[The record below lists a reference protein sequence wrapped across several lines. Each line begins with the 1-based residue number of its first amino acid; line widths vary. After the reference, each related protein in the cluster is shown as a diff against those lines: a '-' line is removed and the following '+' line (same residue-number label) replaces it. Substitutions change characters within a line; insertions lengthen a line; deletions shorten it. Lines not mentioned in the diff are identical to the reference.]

1 MESVKTGK
9 TNKVGKNTEMA
20 HTKTNKETHFKQ
32 VSAITNRIRSI
43 GGIFTKIAKKV
54 RELVKKHPKK
64 SSAALVVLTP
74 VACKRAKE
82 LDDKVQD
89 KSKQAEKENKI
100 NWWKYSGLTIATSL
114 LLAACSAGDIDK
126 QIELEQEK
134 QKTEQEKKEAE
145 NARDRANK
153 SEIELEQERQ
163 KTNKSGIELANSQIK
178 AEQERQKTE
187 QEKQKANKSEIELEQ
202 QKQKTINTQR
212 DLIKEQK
219 DFIKETEQN
228 CQEKHGQLFIKRARI
243 KTGITTGIAIE
254 IEAECKTPKP
264 TKTNQTPIQPK
275 HLPNSKHPHSQR
287 GSKAQELI
295 AYLLFEQ
302 KDFII
307 ETEQKCQEKHN
318 QFFIKKAG
326 IKGGAIEVEAECKTP
341 KPTKTNQTPIQ
352 PKHLPN
358 SKQPHSQRGSKAQ
371 ELIAYLQ
378 KELESLPYSQKAIAK
393 QVDFYKP
400 SSIAYL
406 ELDPRDFKV
415 TEEWQNENLKIR
427 SKAQAKMLE
436 MRKPQANLSPSQSF
450 LFVQRIFADIN
461 KEIEAAA
468 NTEKKAEKVGYGYS
482 KRV

>member
-1 MESVKTGK
+1 MGSVKTGK
-9 TNKVGKNTEMA
+9 EKKVFKNTEMA
-20 HTKTNKETHFKQ
+20 HTKTNKETHFKR
-32 VSAITNRIRSI
+32 VGAITNTLRSI

-64 SSAALVVLTP
+64 SNVALVVLTH
-74 VACKRAKE
+74 VACKKAKE

-114 LLAACSAGDIDK
+114 LLAACSVGDIDK

-134 QKTEQEKKEAE
+134 QKTEQEK
-145 NARDRANK
+145 
-153 SEIELEQERQ
+153 Q
-163 KTNKSGIELANSQIK
+163 KTSNIETNNQIK
-178 AEQERQKTE
+178 VE
-187 QEKQKANKSEIELEQ
+187 QEKQK
-202 QKQKTINTQR
+202 T
-212 DLIKEQK
+212 IKEQK
-219 DFIKETEQN
+219 DLVKEQKDLVKEQKDLAKEQKDLVKEQKDLVKEQKDLVKKAEQN
-228 CQEKHGQLFIKRARI
+228 CQEKHGQFFIKKLGI
-243 KTGITTGIAIE
+243 KGGIAIE
-254 IEAECKTPKP
+254 I
-264 TKTNQTPIQPK
+264 
-275 HLPNSKHPHSQR
+275 
-287 GSKAQELI
+287 
-295 AYLLFEQ
+295 
-302 KDFII
+302 
-307 ETEQKCQEKHN
+307 
-318 QFFIKKAG
+318 
-326 IKGGAIEVEAECKTP
+326 EAECKTP

-393 QVDFYKP
+393 QVDFYRP

-406 ELDPRDFKV
+406 ELDPRDFKA
-415 TEEWQNENLKIR
+415 TQEWQKENLKIR

-436 MRKPQANLSPSQSF
+436 MRKPQANLSPFQSF
-450 LFVQRIFADIN
+450 SILQNIVADIN

-482 KRV
+482 KRM

>member
-1 MESVKTGK
+1 M
-9 TNKVGKNTEMA
+9 
-20 HTKTNKETHFKQ
+20 TH
-32 VSAITNRIRSI
+32 
-43 GGIFTKIAKKV
+43 
-54 RELVKKHPKK
+54 
-64 SSAALVVLTP
+64 
-74 VACKRAKE
+74 VACKKAKE

-89 KSKQAEKENKI
+89 KSKQAEKENQI

-114 LLAACSAGDIDK
+114 LLAACSAGDTDK

-134 QKTEQEKKEAE
+134 QKTEQEQQKTEQERQK
-145 NARDRANK
+145 ANR
-153 SEIELEQERQ
+153 SGIELEQERQ

-187 QEKQKANKSEIELEQ
+187 QEKQKTNKSGIELEQ

-228 CQEKHGQLFIKRARI
+228 CQEKHGQLFIKKARI

-275 HLPNSKHPHSQR
+275 HLPNSK
-287 GSKAQELI
+287 
-295 AYLLFEQ
+295 
-302 KDFII
+302 
-307 ETEQKCQEKHN
+307 
-318 QFFIKKAG
+318 
-326 IKGGAIEVEAECKTP
+326 
-341 KPTKTNQTPIQ
+341 Q
-352 PKHLPN
+352 PR
-358 SKQPHSQRGSKAQ
+358 SQRGSKAQ

-406 ELDPRDFKV
+406 ELDPRDFNV
-415 TEEWQNENLKIR
+415 TEEWQKENLKIR

-436 MRKPQANLSPSQSF
+436 MRSLKPDPQAHLPTSQSL
-450 LFVQRIFADIN
+450 LFVQKIFADVS
-461 KEIEAAA
+461 KEIKVVA
-468 NTEKKAEKVGYGYS
+468 NTEKKVEKAGYGYS
-482 KRV
+482 KRM

>member
-1 MESVKTGK
+1 MKLVKTGK

-32 VSAITNRIRSI
+32 VSTITNTLRSI
-43 GGIFTKIAKKV
+43 GGFFTKIAKKV
-54 RELVKKHPKK
+54 RELFKKHPKK
-64 SSAALVVLTP
+64 SKVALVVLTH

-114 LLAACSAGDIDK
+114 LLAACSTGDIDK

-134 QKTEQEKKEAE
+134 QKANKSGIELEQERQKTEQEKQK
-145 NARDRANK
+145 ANK

-163 KTNKSGIELANSQIK
+163 KTNKSGIELANNQIK
-178 AEQERQKTE
+178 VEQEKQKTSNVETSNQIKVEQEKQKTSNIETSNQIKVEQEQQKTE
-187 QEKQKANKSEIELEQ
+187 QEKQKTN
-202 QKQKTINTQR
+202 NTQK
-212 DLIKEQK
+212 DLVKK
-219 DFIKETEQN
+219 AEQN
-228 CQEKHGQLFIKRARI
+228 CQEKHGQFFIKKLGI
-243 KTGITTGIAIE
+243 KGGIAIE

-264 TKTNQTPIQPK
+264 
-275 HLPNSKHPHSQR
+275 
-287 GSKAQELI
+287 A
-295 AYLLFEQ
+295 
-302 KDFII
+302 
-307 ETEQKCQEKHN
+307 
-318 QFFIKKAG
+318 
-326 IKGGAIEVEAECKTP
+326 
-341 KPTKTNQTPIQ
+341 KTNQTPIQ

-371 ELIAYLQ
+371 EFIAYLQ
-378 KELESLPYSQKAIAK
+378 KELEFLPYSQKAIVK

-436 MRKPQANLSPSQSF
+436 MRNPQANLSPFQSF
-450 LFVQRIFADIN
+450 SILQEIAADIN
-461 KEIEAAA
+461 KEIEASA

-482 KRV
+482 KRM

>member
-1 MESVKTGK
+1 
-9 TNKVGKNTEMA
+9 MA

-32 VSAITNRIRSI
+32 VSAITNTLRSI
-43 GGIFTKIAKKV
+43 GGIFTKIMKRV

-64 SSAALVVLTP
+64 SNVALVVLTHI
-74 VACKRAKE
+74 ACKKAKE

-114 LLAACSAGDIDK
+114 LLAACSVGDVSE

-153 SEIELEQERQ
+153 SGIELEQERQ

-187 QEKQKANKSEIELEQ
+187 QEKQKTSKSGIELEQ
-202 QKQKTINTQR
+202 QKQKTINTQ
-212 DLIKEQK
+212 K
-219 DFIKETEQN
+219 DFIKYVEQN
-228 CQEKHGQLFIKRARI
+228 CQENHG
-243 KTGITTGIAIE
+243 
-254 IEAECKTPKP
+254 
-264 TKTNQTPIQPK
+264 
-275 HLPNSKHPHSQR
+275 
-287 GSKAQELI
+287 
-295 AYLLFEQ
+295 
-302 KDFII
+302 
-307 ETEQKCQEKHN
+307 
-318 QFFIKKAG
+318 QFFIKKGGIKAG
-326 IKGGAIEVEAECKTP
+326 IGIEIEAECKTP

-371 ELIAYLQ
+371 ELITYLQ
-378 KELESLPYSQKAIAK
+378 KELEFLPYSQKAIAK
-393 QVDFYKP
+393 QVDFYRP

-436 MRKPQANLSPSQSF
+436 MRKPQANLSPFQSF
-450 LFVQRIFADIN
+450 SIIQNIVADIN
-461 KEIEAAA
+461 KEIEASA
-468 NTEKKAEKVGYGYS
+468 NTEKKQKKWVMVIVKGCNG
-482 KRV
+482 

>member
-1 MESVKTGK
+1 MESVK
-9 TNKVGKNTEMA
+9 TNKVGKNAETA
-20 HTKTNKETHFKQ
+20 DTKANKEAHFKQ
-32 VSAITNRIRSI
+32 ASAITNTLRSI
-43 GGIFTKIAKKV
+43 GGIFTKIVKKV
-54 RELVKKHPKK
+54 RELVKKHPEK
-64 SSAALVVLTP
+64 SSAALVVLTH
-74 VACKRAKE
+74 VACKKAKE

-89 KSKQAEKENKI
+89 KSKQAEKENQI
-100 NWWKYSGLTIATSL
+100 NWWKYSGLTIAASL
-114 LLAACSAGDIDK
+114 LLAACSAGDTDK

-134 QKTEQEKKEAE
+134 KEANKSGIELEQERQKT
-145 NARDRANK
+145 NK

-187 QEKQKANKSEIELEQ
+187 QEKQKANKSAIELEQ

-228 CQEKHGQLFIKRARI
+228 CQEKHGQLFIKKTRI

-275 HLPNSKHPHSQR
+275 HLPNSKQPRSQR
-287 GSKAQELI
+287 E
-295 AYLLFEQ
+295 
-302 KDFII
+302 
-307 ETEQKCQEKHN
+307 
-318 QFFIKKAG
+318 
-326 IKGGAIEVEAECKTP
+326 
-341 KPTKTNQTPIQ
+341 
-352 PKHLPN
+352 
-358 SKQPHSQRGSKAQ
+358 SKAQ

-415 TEEWQNENLKIR
+415 TEEWQKENLKIR

-436 MRKPQANLSPSQSF
+436 MRNLKPDPQAHLSTSQSLLF
-450 LFVQRIFADIN
+450 LQKIFADIN
-461 KEIEAAA
+461 KEIKVVA
-468 NTEKKAEKVGYGYS
+468 NTEKKAEKAGYGYS
-482 KRV
+482 KRM

>member
-1 MESVKTGK
+1 MKSVKTRK
-9 TNKVGKNTEMA
+9 TNKVSKNTEMA
-20 HTKTNKETHFKQ
+20 NTKTNKETHFKQ
-32 VSAITNRIRSI
+32 VSAIINTLRSI
-43 GGIFTKIAKKV
+43 GGFFTKIMKRV

-64 SSAALVVLTP
+64 SKVALVVLTH
-74 VACKRAKE
+74 VVCRKAKE

-89 KSKQAEKENKI
+89 KSKQAEKENQI

-114 LLAACSAGDIDK
+114 LLAACSVGDIDK
-126 QIELEQEK
+126 QIELEQEQQKTEQEK
-134 QKTEQEKKEAE
+134 QKTEQERQK
-145 NARDRANK
+145 ANK
-153 SEIELEQERQ
+153 SGIELEQERQ
-163 KTNKSGIELANSQIK
+163 KT
-178 AEQERQKTE
+178 EQERQKTNKSEIELANNQIKVE

-228 CQEKHGQLFIKRARI
+228 CQEKHGQLFIKKARI

-264 TKTNQTPIQPK
+264 
-275 HLPNSKHPHSQR
+275 
-287 GSKAQELI
+287 A
-295 AYLLFEQ
+295 
-302 KDFII
+302 
-307 ETEQKCQEKHN
+307 
-318 QFFIKKAG
+318 
-326 IKGGAIEVEAECKTP
+326 
-341 KPTKTNQTPIQ
+341 KTNQTPIQ

-358 SKQPHSQRGSKAQ
+358 SKQPRSQRGSKAQ

-436 MRKPQANLSPSQSF
+436 MRNVKPYPQAHLSTSQSL
-450 LFVQRIFADIN
+450 LFVQKIFADIN

-468 NTEKKAEKVGYGYS
+468 NTEKKAEKAGYGYS

>member
-1 MESVKTGK
+1 MESVKTAK

-20 HTKTNKETHFKQ
+20 NTKTSKETHFKQ
-32 VSAITNRIRSI
+32 ASAITNTIRSI

-64 SSAALVVLTP
+64 SKAALVVLTHA
-74 VACKRAKE
+74 ACKRAKE

-89 KSKQAEKENKI
+89 KSKQAEKENQI
-100 NWWKYSGLTIATSL
+100 NWWKYSGLTIAASL
-114 LLAACSAGDIDK
+114 LLAACSVGDTDK
-126 QIELEQEK
+126 QIEL
-134 QKTEQEKKEAE
+134 EQEKKEAE

-153 SEIELEQERQ
+153 SGIELEQERQ

-187 QEKQKANKSEIELEQ
+187 QEKQKTNKSGIELEQ
-202 QKQKTINTQR
+202 QRQKAEQERQKTEQEKQKTNKSGIELEQQRQKTEQEKQKTINTQR

-228 CQEKHGQLFIKRARI
+228 CQEKHGQLFIKKTRI
-243 KTGITTGIAIE
+243 KTGVTTGIAIE

-264 TKTNQTPIQPK
+264 
-275 HLPNSKHPHSQR
+275 
-287 GSKAQELI
+287 A
-295 AYLLFEQ
+295 
-302 KDFII
+302 
-307 ETEQKCQEKHN
+307 
-318 QFFIKKAG
+318 
-326 IKGGAIEVEAECKTP
+326 
-341 KPTKTNQTPIQ
+341 KTNQTPIQ

-358 SKQPHSQRGSKAQ
+358 SKQPHSQRESKTQ

-393 QVDFYKP
+393 QVDFYRP

-406 ELDPRDFKV
+406 ELDPRDFNV
-415 TEEWQNENLKIR
+415 TEEWQKENLKIR

-436 MRKPQANLSPSQSF
+436 MRDLKTDPQAHPSTSQSL
-450 LFVQRIFADIN
+450 LFVQKIFADIN
-461 KEIEAAA
+461 KEIKVAA
-468 NTEKKAEKVGYGYS
+468 NTEKKAEKASYGYS
-482 KRV
+482 KRM

>member
-1 MESVKTGK
+1 MKSVKTAK
-9 TNKVGKNTEMA
+9 TNKVGKNTETA
-20 HTKTNKETHFKQ
+20 NTKASKEAHFKQ
-32 VSAITNRIRSI
+32 ASAITNMIRSI
-43 GGIFTKIAKKV
+43 GGFFTKIMKRV

-64 SSAALVVLTP
+64 SNAALVVLTH
-74 VACKRAKE
+74 VACKKAKE

-89 KSKQAEKENKI
+89 KSKQAEKENQI

-114 LLAACSAGDIDK
+114 LLAACSVGDIDK

-134 QKTEQEKKEAE
+134 QKTEQEQQKTEQERQK
-145 NARDRANK
+145 ANR
-153 SEIELEQERQ
+153 SGIELEQERQ
-163 KTNKSGIELANSQIK
+163 KTEQERQKTNKSEIELANSQIK
-178 AEQERQKTE
+178 VE

-228 CQEKHGQLFIKRARI
+228 CQEKHGQLFIKKARI

-275 HLPNSKHPHSQR
+275 HLPNSKQPRSQR
-287 GSKAQELI
+287 GSK
-295 AYLLFEQ
+295 
-302 KDFII
+302 
-307 ETEQKCQEKHN
+307 
-318 QFFIKKAG
+318 
-326 IKGGAIEVEAECKTP
+326 V
-341 KPTKTNQTPIQ
+341 
-352 PKHLPN
+352 
-358 SKQPHSQRGSKAQ
+358 Q

-406 ELDPRDFKV
+406 ELDPRDFNV
-415 TEEWQNENLKIR
+415 TEEWQKENLKIR

-436 MRKPQANLSPSQSF
+436 MRNPQAHLSTSQSL
-450 LFVQRIFADIN
+450 LFVQKIFADIN
-461 KEIEAAA
+461 KEIKVVA
-468 NTEKKAEKVGYGYS
+468 NTEKKVEKAGYGYS
-482 KRV
+482 KRM

>member
-20 HTKTNKETHFKQ
+20 HTKANKETHFKQ
-32 VSAITNRIRSI
+32 VGAITNILRSI
-43 GGIFTKIAKKV
+43 GGIFTKIVSKV
-54 RELVKKHPKK
+54 RGLVKKHPKK
-64 SSAALVVLTP
+64 SNVALVVLTH
-74 VACKRAKE
+74 VACKKAKE

-114 LLAACSAGDIDK
+114 LLAACSTGDIDK

-134 QKTEQEKKEAE
+134 QKTEQEQQKTEQERQK
-145 NARDRANK
+145 ANK
-153 SEIELEQERQ
+153 SGIELEQERQ
-163 KTNKSGIELANSQIK
+163 KTEQERQKTNKSEIELANSQIK
-178 AEQERQKTE
+178 VE

-264 TKTNQTPIQPK
+264 AKTNQTP
-275 HLPNSKHPHSQR
+275 
-287 GSKAQELI
+287 
-295 AYLLFEQ
+295 
-302 KDFII
+302 
-307 ETEQKCQEKHN
+307 T
-318 QFFIKKAG
+318 
-326 IKGGAIEVEAECKTP
+326 
-341 KPTKTNQTPIQ
+341 Q

-358 SKQPHSQRGSKAQ
+358 SKQPHSQRESKTQ
-371 ELIAYLQ
+371 EFIAYLQ

-393 QVDFYKP
+393 QVNFYKP

-415 TEEWQNENLKIR
+415 TEEWQKENLKIR

-436 MRKPQANLSPSQSF
+436 MRHLKPDPQAHLSTSQSL
-450 LFVQRIFADIN
+450 LFVQKIFADIN
-461 KEIEAAA
+461 KEIEASA
-468 NTEKKAEKVGYGYS
+468 NTEKKAEKAGYGYS

>member
-20 HTKTNKETHFKQ
+20 NTKTNKETHFKQ
-32 VSAITNRIRSI
+32 VSAITNTLRSI

-64 SSAALVVLTP
+64 SNVALVVLTH

-89 KSKQAEKENKI
+89 KSKQAEKENQI

-114 LLAACSAGDIDK
+114 LLAACNAGDIDK

-134 QKTEQEKKEAE
+134 QKANKSGIELEQERQKTEQEKQKT
-145 NARDRANK
+145 NK

-228 CQEKHGQLFIKRARI
+228 CQEKHGQLFIKKARI

-254 IEAECKTPKP
+254 
-264 TKTNQTPIQPK
+264 
-275 HLPNSKHPHSQR
+275 
-287 GSKAQELI
+287 
-295 AYLLFEQ
+295 
-302 KDFII
+302 
-307 ETEQKCQEKHN
+307 
-318 QFFIKKAG
+318 
-326 IKGGAIEVEAECKTP
+326 VEAECKTP
-341 KPTKTNQTPIQ
+341 KPAKTNQTPIQ

-393 QVDFYKP
+393 QVDFYRP

-436 MRKPQANLSPSQSF
+436 MRKPQAHLSTSQSL
-450 LFVQRIFADIN
+450 LFVQKIFADVN
-461 KEIEAAA
+461 KEIKVIA
-468 NTEKKAEKVGYGYS
+468 NTEKKAEKAGYGYS
-482 KRV
+482 KRM

>member
-1 MESVKTGK
+1 MKSIKTGK

-32 VSAITNRIRSI
+32 VSAIINTLKSI

-64 SSAALVVLTP
+64 SKVALVVLIHA
-74 VACKRAKE
+74 ACKRAKE

-134 QKTEQEKKEAE
+134 QKTSNIETSNQIKVEQEKQKTSNIETNNQIKVE
-145 NARDRANK
+145 QEKQKTSNIETNNQ
-153 SEIELEQERQ
+153 IELEQEKQKTSNIETNNQIKVEQEQQKTEQERQ
-163 KTNKSGIELANSQIK
+163 KTL
-178 AEQERQKTE
+178 
-187 QEKQKANKSEIELEQ
+187 
-202 QKQKTINTQR
+202 
-212 DLIKEQK
+212 KEQK
-219 DFIKETEQN
+219 DLVKKAEQN
-228 CQEKHGQLFIKRARI
+228 CQENHSQFFIKKLGI
-243 KTGITTGIAIE
+243 KGGIAIE

-264 TKTNQTPIQPK
+264 TKTNQTP
-275 HLPNSKHPHSQR
+275 
-287 GSKAQELI
+287 
-295 AYLLFEQ
+295 
-302 KDFII
+302 
-307 ETEQKCQEKHN
+307 T
-318 QFFIKKAG
+318 
-326 IKGGAIEVEAECKTP
+326 
-341 KPTKTNQTPIQ
+341 Q

-378 KELESLPYSQKAIAK
+378 KELESLPYSQKAIVK

-436 MRKPQANLSPSQSF
+436 MRNPQANLSPFQSF
-450 LFVQRIFADIN
+450 SILQNIVADIN

>member
-9 TNKVGKNTEMA
+9 TNKVGKNTETA
-20 HTKTNKETHFKQ
+20 DAKANKETHFKQ
-32 VSAITNRIRSI
+32 ASAITNIIRSI
-43 GGIFTKIAKKV
+43 SGFFTKIMKRV
-54 RELVKKHPKK
+54 RELVKKHPEK
-64 SSAALVVLTP
+64 SSAALVVLTH
-74 VACKRAKE
+74 VACKKAKE

-89 KSKQAEKENKI
+89 KSKQAEKENQI

-114 LLAACSAGDIDK
+114 LLAACSAGDTDK

-134 QKTEQEKKEAE
+134 QKTSNIETNNQIKVEQEKQKTEQE
-145 NARDRANK
+145 KQKTEQEKQKTEQEQQKTEQEKQKTEQEKQKTEQERQKTEQERQKTNK

-178 AEQERQKTE
+178 AEQEQQKT
-187 QEKQKANKSEIELEQ
+187 EQ

-228 CQEKHGQLFIKRARI
+228 CQEKHGQLFIKKTRI

-275 HLPNSKHPHSQR
+275 HLPNSK
-287 GSKAQELI
+287 
-295 AYLLFEQ
+295 
-302 KDFII
+302 
-307 ETEQKCQEKHN
+307 
-318 QFFIKKAG
+318 
-326 IKGGAIEVEAECKTP
+326 
-341 KPTKTNQTPIQ
+341 Q
-352 PKHLPN
+352 PR
-358 SKQPHSQRGSKAQ
+358 SQRGSKAQ

-393 QVDFYKP
+393 QVNFYRP

-415 TEEWQNENLKIR
+415 TEEWQKENLKIR
-427 SKAQAKMLE
+427 SKA
-436 MRKPQANLSPSQSF
+436 
-450 LFVQRIFADIN
+450 
-461 KEIEAAA
+461 
-468 NTEKKAEKVGYGYS
+468 
-482 KRV
+482 

>member
-1 MESVKTGK
+1 MKLVKTGK
-9 TNKVGKNTEMA
+9 TNKVGKNTKMA
-20 HTKTNKETHFKQ
+20 NTKANKEAHFKQ
-32 VSAITNRIRSI
+32 ANAITNIIRSV
-43 GGIFTKIAKKV
+43 GGFFTKIMNRV

-64 SSAALVVLTP
+64 SNAALVVLTH
-74 VACKRAKE
+74 VACKKAKE

-89 KSKQAEKENKI
+89 KSKQAEKENQI
-100 NWWKYSGLTIATSL
+100 NWWKYSGLTIAASF
-114 LLAACSAGDIDK
+114 LLAACSTGDTDK

-134 QKTEQEKKEAE
+134 QKANKSGIELEQERQKTEQERQK
-145 NARDRANK
+145 ANK

-178 AEQERQKTE
+178 AEQEKQKTE

-228 CQEKHGQLFIKRARI
+228 CQEKHGQLFIKKARI

-275 HLPNSKHPHSQR
+275 HLPNSKQSRSQR
-287 GSKAQELI
+287 GSK
-295 AYLLFEQ
+295 
-302 KDFII
+302 
-307 ETEQKCQEKHN
+307 T
-318 QFFIKKAG
+318 
-326 IKGGAIEVEAECKTP
+326 
-341 KPTKTNQTPIQ
+341 
-352 PKHLPN
+352 
-358 SKQPHSQRGSKAQ
+358 Q

-393 QVDFYKP
+393 QVNFYRP

-406 ELDPRDFKV
+406 ELDPRDFNV

-436 MRKPQANLSPSQSF
+436 MRKPQANLSPFQSF
-450 LFVQRIFADIN
+450 SIIQNIVADIN

-468 NTEKKAEKVGYGYS
+468 NTEKKAEKASYGYS
-482 KRV
+482 KRM

>member
-1 MESVKTGK
+1 MKSVKTGK

-20 HTKTNKETHFKQ
+20 NAKTNKETHFKQ
-32 VSAITNRIRSI
+32 VSTITNIIRSI
-43 GGIFTKIAKKV
+43 GGFFTKIAKKV

-64 SSAALVVLTP
+64 SNAALVVLTHA
-74 VACKRAKE
+74 ACKRAKE

-114 LLAACSAGDIDK
+114 LLAACNAGDIDK

-134 QKTEQEKKEAE
+134 QKANKSGIELEQERQKTEQEKQK
-145 NARDRANK
+145 ANK

-228 CQEKHGQLFIKRARI
+228 CQEKHGQLFIKKARI

-264 TKTNQTPIQPK
+264 
-275 HLPNSKHPHSQR
+275 
-287 GSKAQELI
+287 A
-295 AYLLFEQ
+295 
-302 KDFII
+302 
-307 ETEQKCQEKHN
+307 
-318 QFFIKKAG
+318 
-326 IKGGAIEVEAECKTP
+326 
-341 KPTKTNQTPIQ
+341 KTNQTPIQ

-358 SKQPHSQRGSKAQ
+358 SKQPRSQRGSKAQ

-406 ELDPRDFKV
+406 ELDPRDFKA
-415 TEEWQNENLKIR
+415 TEEWQKENLKIR

-436 MRKPQANLSPSQSF
+436 MRHLKPDSQAHLSTSQSL
-450 LFVQRIFADIN
+450 LFVQKIFADVN
-461 KEIEAAA
+461 KEIKVVA
-468 NTEKKAEKVGYGYS
+468 NTEKKVEKAGYGYS